1 MLAFGQAV
9 LLTELI
15 TVFTPTPGYYADM
28 GHVVLRSL
36 VVGGFRQLEAIPM
49 NNFTNQEQQAIDA
62 ALSIIHTK
70 LSQENGLALPAEMQQ
85 YLRIRLACD
94 MDEWLCAMFLNNQYR
109 MISFQRLFRGPV
121 SVSSVILKV
130 IARKAL
136 ELNAGA
142 VVLCQN
148 HIEGDVVPR
157 DEDRELTG
165 KVRDAL
171 ALFGIHLLDHIFVS
185 RKDSY
190 SLAEHELL

>member
-1 MLAFGQAV
+1 MSK
-9 LLTELI
+9 
-15 TVFTPTPGYYADM
+15 Y
-28 GHVVLRSL
+28 
-36 VVGGFRQLEAIPM
+36 
-49 NNFTNQEQQAIDA
+49 TNQEQQVINA
-62 ALSIIHTK
+62 ALHVIHNK
-70 LSQENGLALPAEMQQ
+70 LSEENGLALPVEMQK

-94 MDEWLCAMFLNNQYR
+94 TDEWLCAMFMNNQYR

-121 SVSSVILKV
+121 SVSSFILRV

-136 ELNAGA
+136 ELNAAA

-157 DEDRELTG
+157 DEDRELTC

-171 ALFGIHLLDHIFVS
+171 ELFGIQLLDHIFVS

-190 SLAEHELL
+190 SLAEYELL

>member
-1 MLAFGQAV
+1 M
-9 LLTELI
+9 
-15 TVFTPTPGYYADM
+15 
-28 GHVVLRSL
+28 SK
-36 VVGGFRQLEAIPM
+36 
-49 NNFTNQEQQAIDA
+49 FTNQEQQVINA
-62 ALSIIHTK
+62 ALSVIQNK
-70 LSQENGLALPAEMQQ
+70 LSQKNGLALPIEMQN

-94 MDEWLCAMFLNNQYR
+94 KDEWLCAMFMNNQYR

-121 SVSSVILKV
+121 NVSSIMLRV

-136 ELNAGA
+136 ELNAAA

-157 DEDRELTG
+157 DEERELTG

-171 ALFGIHLLDHIFVS
+171 ALFSIRLIDHIFVS

-190 SLAEHELL
+190 SLAEYELLHLGR

>member
-1 MLAFGQAV
+1 MSK
-9 LLTELI
+9 
-15 TVFTPTPGYYADM
+15 Y
-28 GHVVLRSL
+28 
-36 VVGGFRQLEAIPM
+36 
-49 NNFTNQEQQAIDA
+49 TNQEQQVINA
-62 ALSIIHTK
+62 ALSVIQNK
-70 LSQENGLALPAEMQQ
+70 LSQENGLALPVEIQN

-94 MDEWLCAMFLNNQYR
+94 KDEWLCAMFMNNQYR

-121 SVSSVILKV
+121 SVSSIMLRI

-157 DEDRELTG
+157 DEDRVLTG

-171 ALFGIHLLDHIFVS
+171 TLFGIQLLDHIFVS

-190 SLAEHELL
+190 SLTEYELL

>member
-1 MLAFGQAV
+1 MSK
-9 LLTELI
+9 
-15 TVFTPTPGYYADM
+15 Y
-28 GHVVLRSL
+28 
-36 VVGGFRQLEAIPM
+36 
-49 NNFTNQEQQAIDA
+49 TNQEQQVINA
-62 ALSIIHTK
+62 ALNVIHTK
-70 LSQENGLALPAEMQQ
+70 LRQENGLALPVEMQK

-94 MDEWLCAMFLNNQYR
+94 KDEWLCAMFMNNQYR

-121 SVSSVILKV
+121 SVSSVMLRV

-142 VVLCQN
+142 VVLCQK
-148 HIEGDVVPR
+148 HVEGDVVPR
-157 DEDRELTG
+157 DEDWELAA

-171 ALFGIHLLDHIFVS
+171 ALFGIQLLDHIFVS